1 MAKGPQNGKWKK
13 KNIAHLKCYN
23 PKGHSYGWSLASSSF
38 ESQDI
43 SRPVMA
49 PFNGVFCRKPFF
61 PEKKWSTYCKYF
73 SLWQIWGMCGGHTH
87 LITSHQWPS
96 LLAAPSHPTALCVTN
111 DKNTQWTKGLQTLLL
126 REDIN
131 RKKTFSFGHCPNE
144 GGGVYPCP
152 NFWPSF

>member
-1 MAKGPQNGKWKK
+1 MVEVWRPAPSKVRIYPGQWWLLLIEFSVEN
-13 KNIAHLKCYN
+13 H
-23 PKGHSYGWSLASSSF
+23 F
-38 ESQDI
+38 SQ
-43 SRPVMA
+43 
-49 PFNGVFCRKPFF
+49 
-61 PEKKWSTYCKYF
+61 KKWSTYCKYF

-144 GGGVYPCP
+144 GGGLPLPDFFGPFSRSAFLVNKKSLFLQKCQCIELLTC
-152 NFWPSF
+152 F